1 MFMNPPVVCAPPIVR
16 PAVVRFE
23 PSVIGVVADVALIV
37 VAPIV
42 VEFKV
47 AIVSLPCAVG
57 YVKKLF
63 CAVAKVK

>member
-1 MFMNPPVVCAPPIVR
+1 MNPVCAPPIVR

-23 PSVIGVVADVALIV
+23 PSVIAVVADVDLIV
-37 VAPIV
+37 VASIV
-42 VEFKV
+42 VELKV

-63 CAVAKVK
+63 FAVAKVK

>member
-1 MFMNPPVVCAPPIVR
+1 MNPSFPVCAPPIVR

-23 PSVIGVVADVALIV
+23 PSVIAVVADVALIV

-42 VEFKV
+42 VELKV
-47 AIVSLPCAVG
+47 PIVSLPCAVG

-63 CAVAKVK
+63 FAVAKVK